1 MYKKKIREEAKA
13 NKVMLW
19 EVAEQLEITDGTLS
33 RKLRRELPEDEQ
45 QRIIEIIHAIAEGRC

>member
-1 MYKKKIREEAKA
+1 MNNKKIREEAKA

-19 EVAEQLEITDGTLS
+19 EVAEQLGITDGTLS

-45 QRIIEIIHAIAEGRC
+45 QRIIEIIHSIAEGRC